1 MTTEKKILFSDNDES
16 LMMTDDLLGRIDPKN
31 LVEPQKTK
39 FEDHFYVD
47 DSHNTP
53 SVLAMVTL
61 KFTPN
66 NIDYDT
72 LEVTGSLQVLSFG
85 EEGWRV
91 AIDDVN
97 PEFGLLLAKQ
107 TGKSFIAFVDVVDV
121 VRLKGKIDTTVH
133 FGGINGKC
141 SISVG
146 ADQSVNI

>member
-1 MTTEKKILFSDNDES
+1 MTTKKKILFSNDDES
-16 LMMTDDLLGRIDPKN
+16 LMMTDDLLERIDPKN
-31 LVEPQKTK
+31 LIDVPKTK
-39 FEDHFYVD
+39 SEDHFYAD
-47 DSHNTP
+47 DHDDTP
-53 SVLAMVTL
+53 IVTMATL

-66 NIDYDT
+66 NMDFDT
-72 LEVTGSLQVLSFG
+72 LTVTGSLQVLSFG